1 MNRRMFSIIV
11 GVCALLALLLLG
23 GSVAIAQ
30 GPTPPEKISG
40 PSSPAASVGSGF
52 TYQGFL
58 KENGVPANGLYDFR
72 FDLYSDPTGGTVLGA
87 YYLDVP
93 GVTVT
98 NGLFTVRL
106 DFNSLVGANLFNGE
120 ARYLHTG
127 VRHAG
132 SGSYSFLSP
141 NQELTAAP
149 YALSLMPGAVISGTA
164 YQELKVENWAPTGGI
179 PAGISG
185 EIYTAADGVGV
196 HGINYNSSAGATGSG
211 VWGRTWSP
219 KGQGV
224 LGNGYNGAI
233 GVFGTATYTGVQGVA
248 SNAGGSGVYGEN
260 NSAASYAWGVS
271 GRANNASCNYSVLS
285 GGCFGVSGYSG
296 SGGGVIGQTSS
307 GVGVYALSGSG
318 VGLRIESQSG
328 SLIRAYSGP
337 INENLRF
344 EVTNAGNVYA
354 DGTYNTPAADMAEM
368 LPAVDKLEPGDVLVV
383 DSDGKLTRSTQP
395 YQASVVGV
403 YSTQPGFVGG
413 AGDSI
418 DPSGKVPLAVVG
430 VVPVKVSAENGA
442 IHPGDL
448 LVASS
453 TPGYAMRAS
462 DNPAIGTVIGK
473 ALGSLDSGT
482 GIIKMLVMLR

>member
-1 MNRRMFSIIV
+1 MNRRMFSIVV
-11 GVCALLALLLLG
+11 GVCALLATLLLG

-40 PSSPAASVGSGF
+40 PNSPAASVNSYF
-52 TYQGFL
+52 TYQGSL
-58 KENGVPANGLYDFR
+58 KENGAPANGSYDFR
-72 FDLYSDPTGGTVLGA
+72 FDLYSGPTGGTLLGA
-87 YYLDVP
+87 LYLDKP
-93 GVTVT
+93 GVSVV
-98 NGLFTVRL
+98 NGLFTVQL
-106 DFNSLVGANLFNGE
+106 DFNSLVGANLFNGG
-120 ARYLHTG
+120 ARYLHIL

-132 SGSYSFLSP
+132 SGSYTSLAP

-164 YQELKVENWAPTGGI
+164 YQELKVKNYAPTGGI

-185 EIYTAADGVGV
+185 EIYAATDGVGV
-196 HGINYNSSAGATGSG
+196 HGINYTSSAGAYGTG
-211 VWGRTWSP
+211 VWGRTYSP

-233 GVFGTATYTGVQGVA
+233 GVFGTAAYTGVQGVA
-248 SNAGGSGVYGEN
+248 SSVGGSGVYGEN
-260 NSAASYAWGVS
+260 NSAASYAWGVL
-271 GRANNASCNYSVLS
+271 GKADNASCSYGIFG

-296 SGGGVIGQTSS
+296 KGGGVLGQTNS

-318 VGLRIESQSG
+318 VGLRVEGQSG
-328 SLIRAYSGP
+328 NLIEAYSGP
-337 INENLRF
+337 VLENRRF
-344 EVTNAGNVYA
+344 YVSNAGNVYA
-354 DGTYNTPAADMAEM
+354 DGTFNPGGADMAEM

-383 DSDGKLTRSTQP
+383 RSDGQLTRSTQP

-413 AGDSI
+413 AGGDANLT
-418 DPSGKVPLAVVG
+418 GKIPLAVVG
-430 VVPVKVSAENGA
+430 VVPVKVTAENGL

-453 TPGYAMRAS
+453 TPGCAMRAS
-462 DNPAIGTVIGK
+462 ANPAPGTVIGK
-473 ALGSLDSGT
+473 ALDSLDSGT

>member
-1 MNRRMFSIIV
+1 
-11 GVCALLALLLLG
+11 
-23 GSVAIAQ
+23 
-30 GPTPPEKISG
+30 
-40 PSSPAASVGSGF
+40 
-52 TYQGFL
+52 
-58 KENGVPANGLYDFR
+58 
-72 FDLYSDPTGGTVLGA
+72 
-87 YYLDVP
+87 
-93 GVTVT
+93 
-98 NGLFTVRL
+98 
-106 DFNSLVGANLFNGE
+106 
-120 ARYLHTG
+120 
-127 VRHAG
+127 
-132 SGSYSFLSP
+132 
-141 NQELTAAP
+141 
-149 YALSLMPGAVISGTA
+149 
-164 YQELKVENWAPTGGI
+164 
-179 PAGISG
+179 
-185 EIYTAADGVGV
+185 
-196 HGINYNSSAGATGSG
+196 
-211 VWGRTWSP
+211 
-219 KGQGV
+219 V

-354 DGTYNTPAADMAEM
+354 DGPYNSPAADMAEM

-383 DSDGKLTRSTQP
+383 GSDGKLTRNTQP
-395 YQASVVGV
+395 YQANVVGV
-403 YSTQPGFVGG
+403 YSTKPGFVGG
-413 AGDSI
+413 AGDSV

-473 ALGSLDSGT
+473 ALGSLDRGT